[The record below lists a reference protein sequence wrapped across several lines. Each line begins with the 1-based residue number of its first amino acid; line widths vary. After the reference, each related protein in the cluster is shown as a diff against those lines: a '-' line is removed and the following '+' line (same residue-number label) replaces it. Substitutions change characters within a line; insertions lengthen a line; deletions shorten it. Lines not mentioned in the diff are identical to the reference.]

1 MPVEFSVAA
10 YRFGHSMVR
19 PSYSLSAMIPHM
31 VVPEPNNLARLPI
44 FGLPFTCGDVKTLN
58 GFRPLIPSWGID
70 WSFFLP
76 GLQNNKPPFDKKPF
90 RDFVRPQPA
99 YRIDTMLVDPLGKL
113 PDHRGETKPGRQS
126 LPALNLMRGVAI
138 GLPSGQSVARRM
150 GLEPLTD
157 EQLWVEPGNITDAAA
172 LESRRSV
179 FRQFEA
185 QLRNNAPLWYYI
197 LREAELTDQVATNFV
212 DDDQKKRKEKLGGA
226 HLGPVGGRIVAEV
239 LIGLVLH
246 DHQSFLV
253 QVPAW
258 RPSLPAKAGD
268 PMKFELSDIVSYVDR

>member
-1 MPVEFSVAA
+1 
-10 YRFGHSMVR
+10 
-19 PSYSLSAMIPHM
+19 
-31 VVPEPNNLARLPI
+31 
-44 FGLPFTCGDVKTLN
+44 
-58 GFRPLIPSWGID
+58 
-70 WSFFLP
+70 
-76 GLQNNKPPFDKKPF
+76 KPPFDKKPF

-226 HLGPVGGRIVAEV
+226 HLGPVGGR
-239 LIGLVLH
+239 
-246 DHQSFLV
+246 
-253 QVPAW
+253 
-258 RPSLPAKAGD
+258 
-268 PMKFELSDIVSYVDR
+268 